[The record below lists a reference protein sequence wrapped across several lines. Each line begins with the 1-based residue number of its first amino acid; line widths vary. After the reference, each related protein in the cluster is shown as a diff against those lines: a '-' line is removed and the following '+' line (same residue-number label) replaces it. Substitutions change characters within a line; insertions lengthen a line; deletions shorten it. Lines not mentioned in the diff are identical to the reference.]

1 MENILLLTIIK
12 GEFFMKRKYKLICMF
27 PVYIIAVIF
36 SCIITLPISWI
47 PMIVDKAYFNPIK
60 LKWTYFNG
68 DDYSYYFEPS
78 VTYLLSPLTFLL
90 LLMLI
95 PLIIKAWI
103 YVLSFIVI
111 VLIIIGVFYLSRDVA
126 DILFNKENDK

>member
-1 MENILLLTIIK
+1 
-12 GEFFMKRKYKLICMF
+12 MKRKYKLICMF
-27 PVYIIAVIF
+27 PSYIMAVIF

-60 LKWTYFNG
+60 LKWMHFNG
-68 DDYSYYFEPS
+68 DNYSDYFEPS
-78 VTYLLSPLTFLL
+78 VAYLLSPLMFLL

-95 PLIIKAWI
+95 PIVIKLWI
-103 YVLSFIVI
+103 YILLFIAI
-111 VLIIIGVFYLSRDVA
+111 VLIIIGVIYSSRDVA

>member
-1 MENILLLTIIK
+1 
-12 GEFFMKRKYKLICMF
+12 MF
-27 PVYIIAVIF
+27 PTYIIAVIF

-47 PMIVDKAYFNPIK
+47 TMIVDKAYFNPIK

-68 DDYSYYFEPS
+68 DDYSDYFEPS
-78 VTYLLSPLTFLL
+78 VTYLLSPLAFLF

-103 YVLSFIVI
+103 YVLSFIAI
-111 VLIIIGVFYLSRDVA
+111 VLIIIGVIYSARDVSN
-126 DILFNKENDK
+126 ILFDKEEEKEEENENC